1 MTAQNMG
8 KKILTDAGYEV
19 VAVSNGA
26 AAVKKIA
33 EQKPDIIILDVYMP
47 GYNGLEVCEKVRAS
61 MDTLKTPVLLTVGK
75 MEPYRP
81 EDANRVRADGVI
93 IKPFEAT
100 DLLAIVKKLEEKIT
114 PKTVALAEQ
123 TVLLERPPEFTQPP
137 REEME
142 VHSHLPEPAQGV
154 VDVPDHMA
162 TAAAFSD
169 LLGMDAS
176 HSLDPIPPPRPI
188 PEPEFKAPEPEPEL
202 KAAASDSEK
211 SATSAPASE
220 FSFMP
225 VGWNPP
231 VEPPPI
237 AGKPVPQE
245 EEEAIKIAPP
255 GYAIDDTQPIP
266 VYKEPETEAQPV
278 ELKAVAVEEKHVAIE
293 PAMPSFHIEV
303 EEPEKNLTPEPL
315 PSAPAKPVFFEPEL
329 DTKSEFSESAAKTAT
344 ESEPPVVEVPGI
356 ELEPVKAQANN
367 GLELKESEK
376 PAATPEDEFE
386 ARVAAAMSIY
396 DEPAEEK
403 VQPEP
408 AVAAEKKPD
417 SSEIDVTPVPV
428 PATLLPKTPF
438 SFEYSPPVAAPEF
451 HPVAEARIEAQVEPE
466 CHAIAP
472 SLVPKPEIEPMDRVA
487 PPPGVPSTR
496 AGFAR
501 DGIETPSAVSSVFEK
516 PPVFAESSFVHNEF
530 SYKAIEIPEKEPVAQ
545 KPALEPEI
553 QPENPPVFLATP
565 FVHEE
570 VSSAAVEKIAELPA
584 SALKP
589 VPEPEVELKKS
600 DVLESRPPVQEEI
613 SSATIEKI
621 AAGIEAEL
629 PAAAAAGD
637 EIGGNTQL
645 ISSVVHRVMERLKPE
660 LIAEITRELKS
671 KK

>member
-8 KKILTDAGYEV
+8 KKILTDAGYDV

-47 GYNGLEVCEKVRAS
+47 GYTGLEVCEKVRAS

-100 DLLAIVKKLEEKIT
+100 DLLAIVKKLEERIT

-123 TVLLERPPEFTQPP
+123 TVLLERPPEFPPPP

-142 VHSHLPEPAQGV
+142 VHSHAPEPAQGI

-176 HSLDPIPPPRPI
+176 QSLDPIPPPRPI
-188 PEPEFKAPEPEPEL
+188 PEPEFKPPEPEPEL
-202 KAAASDSEK
+202 KVAPPAFDEP
-211 SATSAPASE
+211 ATSAPSSE
-220 FSFMP
+220 FSFKP
-225 VGWNPP
+225 VEWNPP
-231 VEPPPI
+231 VESPPV
-237 AGKPVPQE
+237 AGKPVPSLE
-245 EEEAIKIAPP
+245 EPIKIAPP

-266 VYKEPETEAQPV
+266 VYEEPETKPELP
-278 ELKAVAVEEKHVAIE
+278 ELKAVAVEEKPVSVE
-293 PAMPSFHIEV
+293 PARPAFHIEA
-303 EEPEKNLTPEPL
+303 EEPEQNLTPEP
-315 PSAPAKPVFFEPEL
+315 PPGTPAKQVFFEPEL
-329 DTKSEFSESAAKTAT
+329 NTKSEFSEFATKTAT
-344 ESEPPVVEVPGI
+344 ESEPPAVEAPKI
-356 ELEPVKAQANN
+356 ELQPIKAHNN
-367 GLELKESEK
+367 GLELKEPER

-396 DEPAEEK
+396 DEPGEEK

-408 AVAAEKKPD
+408 AAVAAEKKPD
-417 SSEIDVTPVPV
+417 SSEIEVAPVPM
-428 PATLLPKTPF
+428 PATFLPKTPF

-451 HPVAEARIEAQVEPE
+451 HPIAEARVATQAEPE
-466 CHAIAP
+466 RHEIARSP
-472 SLVPKPEIEPMDRVA
+472 LPEPEIEPAQSVA
-487 PPPGVPSTR
+487 PLEVPGTRGGLEAPSPVSPVPER
-496 AGFAR
+496 
-501 DGIETPSAVSSVFEK
+501 
-516 PPVFAESSFVHNEF
+516 PPVFAESSFVHSEF
-530 SYKAIEIPEKEPVAQ
+530 SYEAIEISEEEPVAVN
-545 KPALEPEI
+545 PPPRPEI
-553 QPENPPVFLATP
+553 PPEKPPVFLAATP

-570 VSSAAVEKIAELPA
+570 VSSPAVGKVTELPA
-584 SALKP
+584 PALKP
-589 VPEPEVELKKS
+589 APEPAGELKKP
-600 DVLESRPPVQEEI
+600 DVVESHPPVQDEV
-613 SSATIEKI
+613 SSATVEKI

-629 PAAAAAGD
+629 PAAAAAAAGED
-637 EIGGNTQL
+637 IGNDTQL

-660 LIAEITRELKS
+660 LIAEISRELKS